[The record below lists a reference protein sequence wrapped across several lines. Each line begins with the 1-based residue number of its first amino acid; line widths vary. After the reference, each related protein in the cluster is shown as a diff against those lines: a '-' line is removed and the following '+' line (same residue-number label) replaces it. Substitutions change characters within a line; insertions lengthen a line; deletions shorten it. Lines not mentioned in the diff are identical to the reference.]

1 MKQFKSIG
9 VFLREALSLLGKLF
23 GSIFLIVLALVLF
36 VPVFIAAVIW
46 KIIVTVKHENRKA
59 RDIISGTAQFFKA
72 IAIAYDQLGNVAF
85 GGFFN
90 WLFIV
95 NSEKFPFGETH
106 ETVSEVLGWNQV
118 TENLTRS
125 GKLMVAILHL
135 LERDHCVKALTAG
148 FYAAQYKVEMFKK
161 LEPQIRTIEEHKA
174 FMEKYK

>member
-1 MKQFKSIG
+1 MKKLKSLG
-9 VFLREALSLLGKLF
+9 AFLKEALSLIGKLL

-36 VPVFIAAVIW
+36 VPVFVVAIIW
-46 KIIVTVKHENRKA
+46 KITVTVKHENRKA

-95 NSEKFPFGETH
+95 DSEEFPFGETH
-106 ETVSEVLGWNQV
+106 ETISEVLGWNQV

-125 GKLMVAILHL
+125 GNLMVTILDW
-135 LERDHCVKALTAG
+135 LEKDHCIKALTSG
-148 FYAAQYKVEMFKK
+148 FYAAQYKVQMFRS
-161 LEPQIRTIEEHKA
+161 LESKIRTIEETKT
-174 FMEKYK
+174 FKEKYS